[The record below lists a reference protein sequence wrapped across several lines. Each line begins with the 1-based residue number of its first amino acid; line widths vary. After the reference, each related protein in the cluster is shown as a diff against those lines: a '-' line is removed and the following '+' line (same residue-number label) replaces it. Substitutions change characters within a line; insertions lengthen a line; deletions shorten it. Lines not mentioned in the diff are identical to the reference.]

1 VVEGFEHAGQHIAV
15 HGHRAFHELKERQQH
30 LDCAQLSNLV
40 LVFL

>member
-1 VVEGFEHAGQHIAV
+1 VVEGFEHTGQHIAV